1 MQITLIILKTP
12 FMMLMKN
19 ILVPYDGSPL
29 SKKALDLAKD
39 LARNFNADLI
49 LLMVIPVYYPV
60 SDSVFSG
67 AAVANY
73 QQVVKALTIKG
84 EKEIKKIT
92 EKCGEEG
99 AKASYKIVHDDVS
112 DAIMKEVK
120 KSKIDLI
127 VMGSRRLTG
136 IASLKRLGSTA
147 RHISEHATCPVTI
160 VH

>member
-1 MQITLIILKTP
+1 MI
-12 FMMLMKN
+12 KN
-19 ILVPYDGSPL
+19 VLVPYDGSPL

-39 LARNFNADLI
+39 LARNFNADLK
-49 LLMVIPVYYPV
+49 LLMVIPVYYPI

-67 AAVANY
+67 AAVMNY
-73 QQVVKALTIKG
+73 QQVVKALTEQG

-92 EKCGEEG
+92 EKCREEG
-99 AKASYKIVHDDVS
+99 AKTFYKIVHDDVS

-120 KSKIDLI
+120 RSKIDLI
-127 VMGSRRLTG
+127 IMGSRRLTG

-147 RHISEHATCPVTI
+147 RHVSEHATCPVTI

>member
-1 MQITLIILKTP
+1 MLI
-12 FMMLMKN
+12 KN

-39 LARNFNADLI
+39 LARNFNADLK
-49 LLMVIPVYYPV
+49 LLMVIPVYYPI

-67 AAVANY
+67 AAVMNY
-73 QQVVKALTIKG
+73 QQVVKALTEQG
-84 EKEIKKIT
+84 EKEMKKIT
-92 EKCGEEG
+92 EKCREEG
-99 AKASYKIVHDDVS
+99 AKTFYKIVHDDVS

-127 VMGSRRLTG
+127 IMGSRRLTG
-136 IASLKRLGSTA
+136 VASLKRLGSTA
-147 RHISEHATCPVTI
+147 RHVSEHATCPVTI

>member
-1 MQITLIILKTP
+1 MLI
-12 FMMLMKN
+12 KN

-39 LARNFNADLI
+39 LARNFNADLK
-49 LLMVIPVYYPV
+49 LLMVIPIYYPI

-67 AAVANY
+67 AAVMNY
-73 QQVVKALTIKG
+73 QQVVKALTEQG
-84 EKEIKKIT
+84 EKELKKVT
-92 EKCGEEG
+92 EKCREEG
-99 AKASYKIVHDDVS
+99 TKTFYKIVHADVS

-120 KSKIDLI
+120 RSKIDLI
-127 VMGSRRLTG
+127 IMGSRRLTG

-147 RHISEHATCPVTI
+147 RHVSEHATCPVTI

>member
-1 MQITLIILKTP
+1 MLI
-12 FMMLMKN
+12 KN

-39 LARNFNADLI
+39 LARNFNADLK
-49 LLMVIPVYYPV
+49 LLMVIPVYYPI

-67 AAVANY
+67 TAVMNY
-73 QQVVKALTIKG
+73 QRVVQALTEQG

-92 EKCGEEG
+92 EKCREEG
-99 AKASYKIVHDDVS
+99 AKAFYKIVHDDVS
-112 DAIMKEVK
+112 DAILKEAK
-120 KSKIDLI
+120 RSKIDLI
-127 VMGSRRLTG
+127 VMGSRKLTG

-147 RHISEHATCPVTI
+147 RHVSEHATCPVTI

>member
-1 MQITLIILKTP
+1 LL
-12 FMMLMKN
+12 LKN

-39 LARNFNADLI
+39 LARNFNADLK
-49 LLMVIPVYYPV
+49 LLMIIPVYYPI

-67 AAVANY
+67 TAVMNY
-73 QQVVKALTIKG
+73 QQVVKALTEQG

-92 EKCGEEG
+92 EKCREEG
-99 AKASYKIVHDDVS
+99 AKAFYKIVHDDVS
-112 DAIMKEVK
+112 DAILKEAK
-120 KSKIDLI
+120 RSKIDLI

-147 RHISEHATCPVTI
+147 RHVSEHATCPVTI

>member
-1 MQITLIILKTP
+1 
-12 FMMLMKN
+12 MLMKN

-39 LARNFNADLI
+39 LARNFNADLK
-49 LLMVIPVYYPV
+49 LLMVIPVYYPI

-67 AAVANY
+67 AAVMNY
-73 QQVVKALTIKG
+73 QQVVKALTEQG
-84 EKEIKKIT
+84 EKELKTVT
-92 EKCGEEG
+92 EKCREEG
-99 AKASYKIVHDDVS
+99 AKTFYKIVHDDVS
-112 DAIMKEVK
+112 DAIMKEAK

-136 IASLKRLGSTA
+136 VSSLKRLGSTA
-147 RHISEHATCPVTI
+147 RHVSEHATCPVTI

>member
-1 MQITLIILKTP
+1 MLI
-12 FMMLMKN
+12 KN

-29 SKKALDLAKD
+29 SKKALELAKD
-39 LARNFNADLI
+39 ISRNFNADLK
-49 LLMVIPVYYPV
+49 LLMVIPVYYPI

-67 AAVANY
+67 TAVMNY
-73 QQVVKALTIKG
+73 QQVVKALTEQG

-92 EKCGEEG
+92 EKLREEG
-99 AKASYKIVHDDVS
+99 AKAFYKIVHDDVS
-112 DAIMKEVK
+112 NAILKESK

-136 IASLKRLGSTA
+136 VASLKRLGSTA
-147 RHISEHATCPVTI
+147 RHVSEHATCPVTI